1 MGAPQREAG
10 AAPAVPVTVL
20 SGFLGA
26 GKTTLLKRILSQAHG
41 GADGA
46 EPIKCAVLVND
57 MAALNIDASLVK
69 NTKLMQQEAKLVEL
83 HNGCICCTL
92 REDLVKAL
100 TDLAAENK
108 YDAIV
113 VESTGVSDP
122 QEVAETFTYEVGEEE
137 AQPADEGT
145 RGGPIDTNA
154 VKEALRGAAKLN
166 DVARLD
172 TCVTVVDCATFRANL
187 HTVAELQEQFKG
199 SADEGDDRGVAP
211 LLMSQIEFADVV
223 VLNKADLVSEK
234 EAATVEAS
242 VRALNPCA
250 RVLRTTR
257 GDVPLDEVLKT
268 GLFSM
273 AKASNSPGWLQ
284 TMRGEPVV
292 PETEVYNIGS
302 FVYSARTPFHPERL
316 YDFLMSHFMVL
327 IQEVEEEEE
336 GVCPVPSRM
345 VDENNEEDER
355 PKKVARIEAK
365 QDAEEE
371 RKQKEQEEEQ
381 EEQLEREERDAM
393 CAERIAACK
402 AAFGTI
408 LRSKGFFWIAGRDDV
423 YGEWGQSGVVGEL
436 SCGGPW
442 ICKMPQD
449 ALPEEGTEDYAEM
462 RKDFDGPEIQD
473 RRQEIVFIG
482 QDMKVASIKAAL
494 DSCLIKPEETRCS
507 DTSGHAWKFGVDYL
521 EDPIPPFPTLD
532 DYCGEE
538 DEEEESDEDGEDQ
551 EGEP

>member
-327 IQEVEEEEE
+327 IPEEEEEEE
-336 GVCPVPSRM
+336 G
-345 VDENNEEDER
+345 
-355 PKKVARIEAK
+355 
-365 QDAEEE
+365 
-371 RKQKEQEEEQ
+371 
-381 EEQLEREERDAM
+381 LEREERDAM

-442 ICKMPQD
+442 ICKMPED
-449 ALPEEGTEDYAEM
+449 ALPEEGTEEYAEM

-551 EGEP
+551 KGEP